1 MIEVFDLRGK
11 KVCLLDEARGRIE
24 MVYRRQFT
32 IVYLS
37 PGNDMTIKHDGA
49 VTRIIRQTDG
59 SFRVERSMQEEP
71 LKKVR

>member
-49 VTRIIRQTDG
+49 VTRIIRQADG
-59 SFRVERSMQEEP
+59 AFRVERSMQEEP
-71 LKKVR
+71 LEQAR